1 MVLLEKIFYH
11 IGQRLRIDTSKNTMR
26 HCYDVHIYKSISPIQ
41 YIFQC
46 LESDTVRNLLVV
58 NIIWCFAFFMA
69 NVGDLQTHQLIVNA
83 SSNFIS

>member
-11 IGQRLRIDTSKNTMR
+11 IGQRLRIFADNLGLFKTLRYFTPF
-26 HCYDVHIYKSISPIQ
+26 SPIQ
-41 YIFQC
+41 FIFKC